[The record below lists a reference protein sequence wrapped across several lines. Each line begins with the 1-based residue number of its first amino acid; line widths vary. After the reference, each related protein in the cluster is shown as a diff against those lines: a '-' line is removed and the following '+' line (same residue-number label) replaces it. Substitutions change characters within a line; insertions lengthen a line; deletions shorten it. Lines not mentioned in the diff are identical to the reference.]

1 MLSGLDA
8 GLLLLPCV
16 IGSRHSS
23 DSDRG
28 QTEIYSPL
36 RMVVILSLPISGGL
50 LRICPGRGVSKEGVF
65 WPLGSDGE
73 FLKAEASA
81 LPSAPALV
89 AHTGIGWCSV
99 KGTVL
104 AL

>member
-1 MLSGLDA
+1 MRDRIAPLVRLRPGPDRDILAVAHGSDTELAYLGWVIKDLSG
-8 GLLLLPCV
+8 
-16 IGSRHSS
+16 SW
-23 DSDRG
+23 
-28 QTEIYSPL
+28 
-36 RMVVILSLPISGGL
+36 
-50 LRICPGRGVSKEGVF
+50 VSKEGVF